1 MSKPSPA
8 KEPAHVLPAWFEF
21 MRRHVVLS
29 LLIVAEFV
37 VNAGLVIRLVVS
49 DMNHPETWTWY
60 EWVSAV
66 VLAPAIG
73 LAVSGVALAL
83 SQASSDAFGEGKPLR
98 GLFTLSGLLT
108 FGGIEVWASLVERAE
123 VVKPTSADTL
133 LLGAFNLPVSVL
145 TPSVIVFAFL
155 LPVAV
160 VYVGFTNK
168 PPVLEDE
175 LTWEEKQRRRV
186 KEAQYRAQAR
196 AAGAGGLGRAIAAN
210 LKAARQTLNPGQS
223 ATDAP
228 GINGALSSEGDTL
241 SPVNSD
247 GDSQDSGPLPAKVV
261 RMPRTGKGLNWTA
274 ADLRTYAQETYG
286 VTLGEVEAVGYIKA
300 MKKAKQLVG
309 VAGAPWA
316 AHRATVKAWADQ
328 RYSGEAD
335 ERARG

>member
-1 MSKPSPA
+1 VSTPSP
-8 KEPAHVLPAWFEF
+8 KQPAHVLPSWFEF

-29 LLIVAEFV
+29 LLIIAEFV

-60 EWVSAV
+60 EWVSAC

-108 FGGIEVWASLVERAE
+108 FGGIEVWASLVERSETVRPSA
-123 VVKPTSADTL
+123 ADTM
-133 LLGAFNLPVSVL
+133 LLGSLGIPVSVL

-168 PPVLEDE
+168 PPTLEDE
-175 LTWEEKQRRRV
+175 TTWEEMQRRKV

-210 LKAARQTLNPGQS
+210 LKAARQTLNPGQG
-223 ATDAP
+223 AGNAP
-228 GINGALSSEGDTL
+228 GINGTLSEGADTL
-241 SPVNSD
+241 SPANTD
-247 GDSQDSGPLPAKVV
+247 GDPQDSGVLPAKVT
-261 RMPRTGKGLNWTA
+261 RMPRNGKGLNWTA
-274 ADLRTYAQETYG
+274 ADLRGYCQETYG
-286 VTLGEVEAVGYIKA
+286 VSLGEAEAVGYIKA
-300 MKKAKQLVG
+300 MKKSRQLEG

-328 RYSGEAD
+328 RYGGESAQV
-335 ERARG
+335 ARG